1 MKNLTNEILTKAA
14 KAVADKANELNKN
27 ERYEYKA
34 SADASIKGKTLSG
47 YIEVE
52 LKEEIAICGLSHEES
67 IIIVFADYGS
77 ALSVKDGSMSLLHLQ
92 WFIEAVAKEME

>member
-14 KAVADKANELNKN
+14 KVVAEKSNKLNKT
-27 ERYEYKA
+27 ERYEYKV
-34 SADASIKGKTLSG
+34 SADASIKKKNLSG

-52 LKEEIAICGLSHEES
+52 LREEIISCGLCYEENIT
-67 IIIVFADYGS
+67 IIFTDYGS